1 MDETL
6 PLAPMHPLLP
16 LDRPFTRASARTLG
30 VERSSLDRMLREGTI
45 RRLVRG
51 VYAASTAPDSTSL
64 RAQAVALAIGRKAIA
79 VDRTAAWVHGV
90 DVRRRSPCELPS
102 LEAVHGGRS
111 GGSTSGARE
120 LLGRDVQHL
129 DDLRVTTPLRTAL
142 DLGRSLAPDLALGA
156 MDLLLAGGMFT
167 HVQLLAET
175 SRMAGHRGVGQLR
188 RLAAQ
193 VDARS
198 LCLAESA
205 LRLRWHEARLPTA
218 TPGLPVCASGRL
230 VRLSLAVDRRQFGA
244 VLSGQV
250 SAAEL
255 VALQGAG
262 WRVVVLSEE
271 RVLNTDP
278 SVWVQHLEREFH
290 QQLLDQTG

>member
-16 LDRPFTRASARTLG
+16 LDRPFTPATARTLG

-51 VYAASTAPDSTSL
+51 VYVASTAPDSTSL

-90 DVRRRSPCELPS
+90 HVRRRSPCELPS
-102 LEAVHGGRS
+102 LESVHGGRS
-111 GGSTSGARE
+111 SGSTSGARE

-156 MDLLLAGGMFT
+156 MDLLLA
-167 HVQLLAET
+167 
-175 SRMAGHRGVGQLR
+175 
-188 RLAAQ
+188 
-193 VDARS
+193 
-198 LCLAESA
+198 
-205 LRLRWHEARLPTA
+205 
-218 TPGLPVCASGRL
+218 
-230 VRLSLAVDRRQFGA
+230 
-244 VLSGQV
+244 
-250 SAAEL
+250 
-255 VALQGAG
+255 
-262 WRVVVLSEE
+262 
-271 RVLNTDP
+271 
-278 SVWVQHLEREFH
+278 
-290 QQLLDQTG
+290 